1 MPYVELLGGLI
12 WLVFGGDLLVRGSVA
27 LSRRAGISPMI
38 VGLTVVALGT
48 SAPELVVALRA
59 VLTDHPDLAIGNV
72 VGSNIANVLLVFGIP
87 ALIYPLTCTQPS
99 APRDGAIMLAAS
111 AVFAG
116 FCYYGPLGRPAGLV
130 MLVVLVL
137 FLAHT
142 AYEATAG
149 GQVPSK
155 FEELERALGLPTKK
169 RMILT
174 LIVIG
179 AIALPMGAELMIG
192 GAIEVA
198 ERWGVSEA
206 VIGLTIFAIG
216 TSLPELS
223 TTVVAA
229 LKRHADMAVGNVLG
243 SNIFNLMAIMGLAA
257 AISPEPIAIPP
268 GFREWDLPLMLGAA
282 TVLAAFAWRRAS
294 LGRRTGIA
302 FLVVYTIYVIMLY
315 EPG

>member
-1 MPYVELLGGLI
+1 MPYVELIGGLI

-59 VLTDHPDLAIGNV
+59 VLTNHPDIAIGNV

-87 ALIYPLTCTQPS
+87 ALIYPLACTQKS
-99 APRDGAIMLAAS
+99 APRDGAIMLGAS
-111 AVFAG
+111 ILFVG
-116 FCYYGPLGRPAGLV
+116 LCYYGPLERPAGLLL
-130 MLVVLVL
+130 LVALVL
-137 FLAHT
+137 FLSHT

-149 GQVPSK
+149 GQTHG
-155 FEELERALGLPTKK
+155 FEELERALGLPSKK

-179 AIALPMGAELMIG
+179 AVALPMGAELMIG
-192 GAIEVA
+192 GAVEVSK
-198 ERWGVSEA
+198 RWGVSEA
-206 VIGLTIFAIG
+206 VIGLTVFAVG

-243 SNIFNLMAIMGLAA
+243 SNIFNLVAIMGLAA
-257 AISPEPIAIPP
+257 AISPEPIVIPA

-294 LGRRTGIA
+294 LGRKTGIA

-315 EPG
+315 EPA